1 MERGPGPGHGERRVG
16 PRWAGW
22 LSPAGCR
29 ASINVRV
36 LMGPAGT
43 LIPQQGTA
51 PQRALKAPFSQGV
64 GVAGL
69 VLADVEITLC
79 VFSCR
84 LPLTVFP

>member
-1 MERGPGPGHGERRVG
+1 MERGPGPGHGEQRVS
-16 PRWAGW
+16 PRWVGR
-22 LSPAGCR
+22 LSPGGCR
-29 ASINVRV
+29 ASINLRV

-43 LIPQQGTA
+43 LIPQQDTA

-64 GVAGL
+64 GVAEP

-84 LPLTVFP
+84 LPLTVFQ